1 MRRQSESHWLP
12 WTTEQMFDLAAD
24 IERYPEF
31 LPHWP
36 RATIRSRERDVLHVL
51 QEIDLGLHC
60 FRFESRAVLRRPS
73 HLHIDSI
80 SGPFRRLSIDW
91 RFTPGGEGSCTV
103 DLTVEMDM
111 RSVLLE
117 ALAGK
122 LMDRLTRDVLG
133 RFRDRAAV
141 LYGRKV

>member
-1 MRRQSESHWLP
+1 MRRQSESHWVP

-36 RATIRSRERDVLHVL
+36 QAFIRAREGNVLHVQ
-51 QEIDLGLHC
+51 QEIDLGIRQL
-60 FRFESRAVLRRPS
+60 RFESRAVLQRPD
-73 HLHIDSI
+73 HLHIDSV

-91 RFTPGGEGSCTV
+91 RFTPERDGCRTT
-103 DLTVEMDM
+103 LTVEMEM
-111 RSVLLE
+111 RSLLLE

-122 LMDRLTRDVLG
+122 LMALLTRDVLAQ
-133 RFRDRAAV
+133 FRTRAAA
-141 LYGRKV
+141 LYG

>member
-1 MRRQSESHWLP
+1 MP

-36 RATIRSRERDVLHVL
+36 RATIRSREREVLHVL
-51 QEIDLGLHC
+51 QEIDLGVRRL
-60 FRFESRAVLRRPS
+60 RFESRAVLQRPA
-73 HLHIDSI
+73 HLHIDSD

-91 RFTPGGEGSCTV
+91 RFTPGREGGCTV
-103 DLTVEMDM
+103 TLTVEMEM
-111 RSVLLE
+111 RSLLLE
-117 ALAGK
+117 SLAGK
-122 LMDRLTRDVLG
+122 FMGILTGDILG

-141 LYGRKV
+141 LYG

>member
-12 WTTEQMFDLAAD
+12 WTAEQMFDLAAD

-36 RATIRSRERDVLHVL
+36 RATIRSRDQDVLHVQ
-51 QEIDLGLHC
+51 QEIDLGLRR

-73 HLHIDSI
+73 HLHIDSA

-91 RFTPGGEGSCTV
+91 RFTPGAESGCLTA
-103 DLTVEMDM
+103 LTVEIEM

-117 ALAGK
+117 TFAGR
-122 LMDRLTRDVLG
+122 LMQMMTQDILE
-133 RFRDRAAV
+133 RFRARAAV
-141 LYGRKV
+141 LYG